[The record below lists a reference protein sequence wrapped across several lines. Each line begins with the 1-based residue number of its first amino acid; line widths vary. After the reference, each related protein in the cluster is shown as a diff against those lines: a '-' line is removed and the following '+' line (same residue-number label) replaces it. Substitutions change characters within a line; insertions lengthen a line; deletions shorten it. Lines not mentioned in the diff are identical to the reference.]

1 MKRFIGVLF
10 SGILA
15 GIMISIGGAVFL
27 AIKEI
32 SLIGAS
38 FLFSLGLFMI
48 ISLKL
53 HLYTGKVGYIFENK
67 KSFLLDLLITYIGNI
82 IGVVVSGYSLRL
94 TRLSN
99 LIDVSNK
106 LVDTKVN
113 DNLLSLFVLAIFC
126 GFLIFLAVEVQK
138 KDVPGIFKF
147 AAISLPITVFLVTG
161 YEHSIADAFYFS
173 VSNAWNFKS
182 IIRLIVISIGNGVG
196 SILLWAMLR
205 FYEKHINKNKT
216 N

>member
-15 GIMISIGGAVFL
+15 GIMISIGGGVFL
-27 AIKEI
+27 AIKET

-67 KSFLLDLLITYIGNI
+67 KIFLLDLLITYIGNI

-94 TRLSN
+94 TRLTS

-106 LVDTKVN
+106 LVETKVN

-126 GFLIFLAVEVQK
+126 GFLIFLAVEIQK

-147 AAISLPITVFLVTG
+147 AAIVLPITVFLVTG

-173 VSNAWNFKS
+173 ASNAWNFKS
-182 IIRLIVISIGNGVG
+182 IIRLIVISVGNGVG
-196 SILLWAMLR
+196 SLLLWAMLR

>member
-1 MKRFIGVLF
+1 M
-10 SGILA
+10 
-15 GIMISIGGAVFL
+15 
-27 AIKEI
+27 
-32 SLIGAS
+32 
-38 FLFSLGLFMI
+38 
-48 ISLKL
+48 
-53 HLYTGKVGYIFENK
+53 
-67 KSFLLDLLITYIGNI
+67 
-82 IGVVVSGYSLRL
+82 
-94 TRLSN
+94 
-99 LIDVSNK
+99 
-106 LVDTKVN
+106 
-113 DNLLSLFVLAIFC
+113 LSLFILAIFC

-147 AAISLPITVFLVTG
+147 AAIVLPITVFLVTG

-173 VSNAWNFKS
+173 ASNAWNFKS